1 MKIDFSSI
9 PMEPRHK
16 LYAFGDLPVGGQV
29 VAVASYG
36 DTLQKVRNHVIA
48 HAQYTGKNIE
58 QKRLMTALLRYNAL
72 HEQQKTRL

>member
-48 HAQYTGKNIE
+48 HAQYTGKKYRTKKVDDSTLAI
-58 QKRLMTALLRYNAL
+58 QRIA
-72 HEQQKTRL
+72 

>member
-36 DTLQKVRNHVIA
+36 DTLQKVRKKVVIKE
-48 HAQYTGKNIE
+48 QYSVKKYRTKKVDDSTLAI
-58 QKRLMTALLRYNAL
+58 QRTA
-72 HEQQKTRL
+72 